1 MPSPFPTR
9 TRRYTVKA
17 ERQLGS
23 SFLFGFPRFF
33 TFDVTPGLFTL
44 TGRLRT
50 NVFPLENGR
59 LYRLSVVATNA
70 AGDSDQS
77 LPFVFGR
84 PLGAP
89 GAPRRLEATSDE
101 NQASTLTWLPPSEDG
116 GAAVDSYIVR
126 YGRVAAG
133 FTDEA
138 RFSPELLRAT
148 EGGLVARITG
158 LMNNRCGRREN
169 AHRRSTM
176 RAHPNGAAVDHRRF
190 FLPRALTGTIS
201 SR

>member
-101 NQASTLTWLPPSEDG
+101 NQASTLTWTRGCRLPRT
-116 GAAVDSYIVR
+116 AA
-126 YGRVAAG
+126 
-133 FTDEA
+133 
-138 RFSPELLRAT
+138 P
-148 EGGLVARITG
+148 
-158 LMNNRCGRREN
+158 
-169 AHRRSTM
+169 RSTATSSGTAAWPPGSRTR
-176 RAHPNGAAVDHRRF
+176 RASAR
-190 FLPRALTGTIS
+190 S
-201 SR
+201 S